1 MESQESQE
9 RNPVMLEMEG
19 LNYFVNDTIVFSKEF
34 VYDYNSR
41 IYALEFVH
49 LDNKMSIKNLA
60 KFQIDNINE

>member
-9 RNPVMLEMEG
+9 WNPVMLEMEG

-41 IYALEFVH
+41 IYALEFLH
-49 LDNKMSIKNLA
+49 LDYKMSIKNLA